1 MAGRRRRASRLARVI
16 EDRLVRMRR
25 ATSDGS
31 EPLLDLI
38 EQPLL
43 RRRACDQQRAI
54 TNRAVAADVR
64 LPCQRQE
71 RGALLLVD
79 EGWKDEDEWILADLN
94 NVVFVARA
102 LRHCQ
107 AERAE
112 PAGRE
117 KRNLQV

>member
-1 MAGRRRRASRLARVI
+1 MMAPSLSSTSSSSRCSAAV
-16 EDRLVRMRR
+16 
-25 ATSDGS
+25 
-31 EPLLDLI
+31 
-38 EQPLL
+38 
-43 RRRACDQQRAI
+43 RAI
-54 TNRAVAADVR
+54 TNGAVATNVR